1 MPQLIRNAGSTGEE
15 VYPLKDGSTS
25 IGRARENDII
35 ILDSSLSRQH
45 ARLDTKE
52 QQFTIV
58 DLESRNGT
66 YVNGVKV
73 ETCVLKHGD
82 LIQCG
87 DVVLAF
93 YTTLKAPEDTTPG
106 DRSRTALR
114 DLLLQDRESNRR
126 SALRIKNEDVA
137 ARARDKFHILL
148 RVGELLSSP
157 EDIDT
162 LLERILDLLFE
173 IVQAKR
179 AIILLIDEKTGKLEP
194 RIVKPPQES
203 GSAHQLYSS
212 HIVEH
217 VLEKQVGIVS
227 SDTQADLRFSAAESI
242 MHQAIR
248 SSLCVPLKV
257 RDQLIGVMYVDN
269 SSILV
274 KFGDEE
280 LEFVA
285 GFANQAAI
293 AIENSRLYKKLEEQ
307 ARNREKELVAL
318 VEERTRDLVRA
329 SAEAEEAN
337 HAKSRFLASMSHELR
352 TPLNA
357 IIGYSEMLQEEMQD
371 LGEGAFNPDLK
382 KIQGAGKHLLA
393 LINDILDL
401 SKIEAGKMDLNL
413 ETFSLSALI
422 QDVAMTLSPLVER
435 NGNRLELRPA
445 NGLGSVY
452 GDATRVRQILF
463 NLLSNAS
470 KFTKNGL
477 IALEATRIVLE
488 GNDWIQIVVRD
499 TGIGMTPEQMG
510 KLFKAFSQADT
521 MISRKFGGTGLGLA
535 LSRRFCQMM
544 GGEIM
549 AESEYGKGSAFTVR
563 LPAEVHST
571 EV

>member
-1 MPQLIRNAGSTGEE
+1 MPQLVRNAGSTSEE
-15 VYPLKDGSTS
+15 VFPLREGPTS
-25 IGRARENDII
+25 IGRARENDIV

-45 ARLDTKE
+45 ARIDHIE
-52 QQFTIV
+52 DQFTIV
-58 DLESRNGT
+58 DLQSRNGT
-66 YVNGVKV
+66 YVNGVRIDAQA
-73 ETCVLKHGD
+73 LKHGD

-93 YTTLKAPEDTTPG
+93 YTTRRPPEDTTPG
-106 DRSRTALR
+106 DRSRIALR
-114 DLLLQDRESNRR
+114 DLLLQDREPNRR
-126 SALRIKNEDVA
+126 SALRLKNEDIA
-137 ARARDKFHILL
+137 GRARDKFHILL

-157 EDIDT
+157 EAIDT

-173 IVQAKR
+173 IIQAKR
-179 AIILLIDEKTGKLEP
+179 AIILLFDENTGKLEP
-194 RIVKPPQES
+194 KIVKPPQEP
-203 GSAHQLYSS
+203 GSTQQLYSS

-269 SSILV
+269 SSLLV
-274 KFGDEE
+274 KFGDED

-293 AIENSRLYKKLEEQ
+293 AIENSRLYKALEEQ
-307 ARNREKELVAL
+307 ARNREKELVDL
-318 VEERTRDLVRA
+318 VEERTRELARA

-337 HAKSRFLASMSHELR
+337 RAKSRFLASMSHELR

-357 IIGYSEMLQEEMQD
+357 IIGYSEMLQEEMSD
-371 LGEGAFNPDLK
+371 LGEDAFGPDLR
-382 KIQGAGKHLLA
+382 KIQAAGKHLLS

-413 ETFSLSALI
+413 ESFNISALI
-422 QDVAMTLSPLVER
+422 QDVVMMISPLVER
-435 NGNRLELRPA
+435 NGNKLKLSPA
-445 NGLGSVY
+445 DGLGLMH
-452 GDATRVRQILF
+452 GDSTRMRQILY

-470 KFTKNGL
+470 KFTKDG
-477 IALEATRIVLE
+477 IISLEASRTSLDGSE
-488 GNDWIQIVVRD
+488 WIQIVVRD

-510 KLFKAFSQADT
+510 KLFMAFTQADT
-521 MISRKFGGTGLGLA
+521 TISKKFGGTGLGLA
-535 LSRRFCQMM
+535 LCKRFCQMM
-544 GGEIM
+544 GGEIT
-549 AESEYGKGSAFTVR
+549 AESEYGKGSAFIVR
-563 LPAEVHST
+563 IPAEVTS
-571 EV
+571 VQV

>member
-1 MPQLIRNAGSTGEE
+1 MQQLIRNAGSTAEE
-15 VYPLKDGSTS
+15 VFPLKEGSTS
-25 IGRARENDII
+25 IGRARENDIV

-45 ARLDTKE
+45 ARLDQSE
-52 QQFTIV
+52 EQFTLV

-73 ETCVLKHGD
+73 ETCALKHGD
-82 LIQCG
+82 MIQCG

-93 YTTLKAPEDTTPG
+93 YTSRRTPEDTTPG
-106 DRSRTALR
+106 ERSRIALR
-114 DLLLQDRESNRR
+114 DLLLQDRESSRR
-126 SALRIKNEDVA
+126 SALRLKNEDVA

-179 AIILLIDEKTGKLEP
+179 AIILLINEKTGQLEP
-194 RIVKPPQES
+194 RIVKPPQEN
-203 GSAHQLYSS
+203 GSTQQLYSS

-242 MHQAIR
+242 MQQAIR

-269 SSILV
+269 SSLIV

-382 KIQGAGKHLLA
+382 KIQVAGKHLLV

-401 SKIEAGKMDLNL
+401 TKIEAGKMDLYL

-422 QDVAMTLSPLVER
+422 QDVATTIAPLVGK

-445 NGLGSVY
+445 DGLGKVY

-470 KFTKNGL
+470 KFTKDGV
-477 IALEATRIVLE
+477 ITLEADRLLLD
-488 GNDWIQIVVRD
+488 GNDWIQLVVRD

-521 MISRKFGGTGLGLA
+521 MISKKFGGTGLGLA
-535 LSRRFCQMM
+535 LSKRFCQMM
-544 GGEIM
+544 GGEIT
-549 AESEYGKGSAFTVR
+549 AESEYGTGSAFTVR
-563 LPAEVHST
+563 IPAEVTST
-571 EV
+571 E